1 MCMYYILVYVSI
13 QALRFDAIKSLVI
26 RQNLLLDELILLS
39 EDQSCDQFLLARRVW
54 VIDNLLSFSL
64 SEYCSVEE
72 TEADVKERVY
82 KVWGKDRELVIHNA
96 EEVEQEQEEKEKEE
110 LKTGEMY
117 CNVISCIND
126 IF

>member
-1 MCMYYILVYVSI
+1 MYVLYISLYSI

-39 EDQSCDQFLLARRVW
+39 EDQSCDQLLLARRVW
-54 VIDNLLSFSL
+54 VIDNSLSFSL

-72 TEADVKERVY
+72 MEEDVKERVY
-82 KVWGKDRELVIHNA
+82 KVWGKERELVIHNA

>member
-1 MCMYYILVYVSI
+1 MCMYYILVYISI

-39 EDQSCDQFLLARRVW
+39 EDQSCDQLLLARRVW
-54 VIDNLLSFSL
+54 VIDNSLSFSL

-72 TEADVKERVY
+72 MEEDVKERVY
-82 KVWGKDRELVIHNA
+82 KVWGKERELVIHNA
-96 EEVEQEQEEKEKEE
+96 EEVEQEEKEKEE

-117 CNVISCIND
+117 CNVISCING